1 MLIDELQFFQA
12 AELREGKQYTKIC
25 SASAVELVIVEVL
38 AQPMTDDVAV
48 KGIAVKNDEVV
59 IPAIAALIM
68 AAGAG
73 ELDVLCHQNL
83 IGNMTTF
90 GEPMLVQQLQD
101 RDEYAYYESLDEKS
115 ADWLEWSADD
125 TSERSVAVEAVI

>member
-48 KGIAVKNDEVV
+48 KGIAVKNDEVMV
-59 IPAIAALIM
+59 MPAIAALIM

-90 GEPMLVQQLQD
+90 GEPMLVQQSQD
-101 RDEYAYYESLDEKS
+101 RDE
-115 ADWLEWSADD
+115 
-125 TSERSVAVEAVI
+125 

>member
-1 MLIDELQFFQA
+1 
-12 AELREGKQYTKIC
+12 
-25 SASAVELVIVEVL
+25 
-38 AQPMTDDVAV
+38 MTDDVAV

-90 GEPMLVQQLQD
+90 GEPILVQQSQD
-101 RDEYAYYESLDEKS
+101 RDE
-115 ADWLEWSADD
+115 
-125 TSERSVAVEAVI
+125 